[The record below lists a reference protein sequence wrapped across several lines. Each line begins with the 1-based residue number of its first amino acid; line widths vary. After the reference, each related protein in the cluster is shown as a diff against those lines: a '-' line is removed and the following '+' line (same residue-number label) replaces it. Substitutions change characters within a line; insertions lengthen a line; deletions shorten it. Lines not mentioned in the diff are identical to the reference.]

1 MDRLGPQVTYIGHS
15 VGTGG
20 MTHRRLTDQSIGQG
34 TAQGIQDPTLLTP
47 LLFTEMRILRSSL
60 AVLGLGSLGAA
71 FTCVTIFSSE
81 LFPTVIR

>member
-1 MDRLGPQVTYIGHS
+1 M
-15 VGTGG
+15 GTGG
-20 MTHRRLTDQSIGQG
+20 MTQRRLTDQPREQG
-34 TAQGIQDPTLLTP
+34 AAQGAQDLTLLIP
-47 LLFTEMRILRSSL
+47 LLFTEMGVLRSAL

>member
-1 MDRLGPQVTYIGHS
+1 M
-15 VGTGG
+15 GTGG
-20 MTHRRLTDQSIGQG
+20 MIHRRLDRVYWN
-34 TAQGIQDPTLLTP
+34 PTLLMP
-47 LLFTEMRILRSSL
+47 FLFTEMGVLRSSL